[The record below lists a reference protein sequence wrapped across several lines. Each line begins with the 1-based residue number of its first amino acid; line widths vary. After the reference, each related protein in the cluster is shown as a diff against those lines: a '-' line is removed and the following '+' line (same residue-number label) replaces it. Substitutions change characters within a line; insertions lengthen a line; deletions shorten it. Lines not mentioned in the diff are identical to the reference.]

1 MQSQERQNGANH
13 DDETDEIDDSVHC
26 SAPQRCLSLPQLQ
39 TPWPPKRSVAP
50 IADFSRMKERIA
62 ALPLLNPELFG
73 GREIDA
79 GLAPD
84 RECDDDDCIFDLS
97 LHGVADVRDLA
108 RIRGRIRNIA
118 SPEAAKRGISRAAR
132 SLSRIGCRLPYR

>member
-1 MQSQERQNGANH
+1 M
-13 DDETDEIDDSVHC
+13 
-26 SAPQRCLSLPQLQ
+26 
-39 TPWPPKRSVAP
+39 
-50 IADFSRMKERIA
+50 A
-62 ALPLLNPELFG
+62 ALPLLNPELFD

-108 RIRGRIRNIA
+108 RIRGRIRNPA
-118 SPEAAKRGISRAAR
+118 SDEAAKRGISRAAR
-132 SLSRIGCRLPYR
+132 ALSRLSAQREQQDLAPVPLRQPNP